1 MRELTVHA
9 MPRKRTTNTTTHI
22 CGSVVCFEIKVNRA
36 AHHIDSSK
44 LFVNKR
50 LYHSYP
56 TIEIVD

>member
-1 MRELTVHA
+1 MLCHEKEQQTQH
-9 MPRKRTTNTTTHI
+9 HI